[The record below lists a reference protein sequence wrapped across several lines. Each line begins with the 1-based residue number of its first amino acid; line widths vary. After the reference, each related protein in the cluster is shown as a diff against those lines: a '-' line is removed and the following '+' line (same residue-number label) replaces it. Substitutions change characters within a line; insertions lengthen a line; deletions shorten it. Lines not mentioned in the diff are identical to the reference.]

1 VSATGQ
7 TQPWI
12 LGIAKHQIHGVKSGI
27 GTACGKRE
35 DVSPEQARL
44 DKGRTLYTLRCAS
57 CHHPSDPRKDGGI
70 GPAVAGSSLELLD
83 ARLNGN
89 GYPEGYAPKRATKV
103 MPKLP
108 TTPEELAAL
117 HAFLNSF

>member
-1 VSATGQ
+1 LHRAA
-7 TQPWI
+7 PI
-12 LGIAKHQIHGVKSGI
+12 LGAAPFVLLLAL
-27 GTACGKRE
+27 TACGKRE